1 MAEIGRRI
9 KAARE
14 AAGLTQAELA
24 AKLGYKSKSTINK
37 IETGINDISQSK
49 VEAFAAAL
57 GTTPA
62 YLMGWDPSAED
73 DTSEAPAYYLNPETA
88 KAAQEMLDNKELRVL
103 FDAAR
108 DAKPEDLKTVYD
120 MLMALKRKEQGDP
133 DGWA

>member
-1 MAEIGRRI
+1 MYESGSREPDFETLEMIADYFNVDVDYLLGRTSKTTMI
-9 KAARE
+9 PE
-14 AAGLTQAELA
+14 AG
-24 AKLGYKSKSTINK
+24 
-37 IETGINDISQSK
+37 
-49 VEAFAAAL
+49 
-57 GTTPA
+57 
-62 YLMGWDPSAED
+62 
-73 DTSEAPAYYLNPETA
+73 YYLNPETA